1 MRFDKRWKMKYTTEK
16 YLSVFFILPL
26 KEIVLARDKWK
37 DFIVLCMEK
46 RENGETL
53 YNSNF
58 VPEDNVALR

>member
-1 MRFDKRWKMKYTTEK
+1 MKFDERWKMKYTTEK

-37 DFIVLCMEK
+37 DFIMRCMEK
-46 RENGETL
+46 RENGENL

-58 VPEDNVALR
+58 VPENNVDNI